1 MGAAT
6 AGLYYLWQVP
16 GKSISVNL
24 SLDVVDRLSLA
35 VLEGFQALPRRGLEI
50 GGLLLGKTRR
60 SGELISVE
68 VDDFEPLGCEHA
80 VGPSYLLSATDRA
93 ALEDRIRWHK
103 SKGEHSIVG
112 FYRSHTRKGF
122 AATMEDADV
131 LSAYFSDRSNVFLLI
146 HAQRDAPPTA
156 GFVIWEGSH
165 IRSMRPY
172 LEFPFRRAALMADG
186 EQILS
191 QTSASLAASEKPAQA
206 PPQPAV
212 AETPELRSFATPG
225 AWATVLARATVLA
238 WATRLACA
246 SRWAR
251 ASRWAAALRM
261 PKLPVWTG
269 SMLRRPKMPE
279 GLSRLWRRT
288 GPLKLD
294 WLMAVAIVATALAAS
309 LLHPVHRPTPAPGRA
324 GSRAAR
330 QSKFVAEPVITAS
343 IPEAPDAVSATTEAP
358 KPTILAPTLM
368 GEAARTSAPGAEPH
382 GRTGDQTRASA
393 TIRSFAAAA
402 PQSGLA
408 ASAAM
413 PVLPKPPAVAGEPAS
428 YDELVSLASTTC
440 EPELLQIPDP
450 LVSVA
455 TSPVPLPHRG
465 ALLRELGLSGKSG
478 KTAEF
483 VPPTPIREPP
493 TEVPPEL
500 RPRLKNQVA
509 MNVKVYIDRDGKVT
523 YAELLSKG
531 TGPNRDLA
539 SLAVFASRQWEFS
552 PARLGDET
560 VPAEAILRFRFGP
573 EVR

>member
-1 MGAAT
+1 M
-6 AGLYYLWQVP
+6 
-16 GKSISVNL
+16 
-24 SLDVVDRLSLA
+24 
-35 VLEGFQALPRRGLEI
+35 
-50 GGLLLGKTRR
+50 
-60 SGELISVE
+60 
-68 VDDFEPLGCEHA
+68 
-80 VGPSYLLSATDRA
+80 GPSYLLSATDRV

-103 SKGEHSIVG
+103 SKGELSIVG

-122 AATMEDADV
+122 AASMEDADV

-172 LEFPFRRAALMADG
+172 REFPFRRAALMADG
-186 EQILS
+186 EQILP
-191 QTSASLAASEKPAQA
+191 QMSASLAAREELVHV

-212 AETPELRSFATPG
+212 AETPETRSG
-225 AWATVLARATVLA
+225 
-238 WATRLACA
+238 ATRLPWA

-251 ASRWAAALRM
+251 ALRLARALRWPAALRW
-261 PKLPVWTG
+261 PKLPVFTG

-279 GLSRLWRRT
+279 ALPRLWRRAA
-288 GPLKLD
+288 PLKLD
-294 WLMAVAIVATALAAS
+294 WLMAAAIVATALVAS
-309 LLHPVHRPTPAPGRA
+309 LLHPVHLPTPAPGRP
-324 GSRAAR
+324 GSRVAR
-330 QSKFVAEPVITAS
+330 QRQRKLVAEPVTAAP
-343 IPEAPDAVSATTEAP
+343 IPEEPDPVSATTEAP
-358 KPTILAPTLM
+358 KPTIIAPALW
-368 GEAARTSAPGAEPH
+368 GEAARTSAPPAEPD
-382 GRTGDQTRASA
+382 GGGGERARASE
-393 TIRSFAAAA
+393 TIGSIAAVAPKSIAA
-402 PQSGLA
+402 VAPKSVLA
-408 ASAAM
+408 ASAAI
-413 PVLPKPPAVAGEPAS
+413 PVLPAPPNVAGEPAS
-428 YDELVSLASTTC
+428 YDELVSLASTSF
-440 EPELLQIPDP
+440 EPELPQIPDP

-455 TSPVPLPHRG
+455 TSPVPLPHRK
-465 ALLRELGLSGKSG
+465 ALLRELGISGKSD
-478 KTAEF
+478 KAAEF

-493 TEVPPEL
+493 TELPPEL
-500 RPRLKNQVA
+500 RHRLKSQVA